1 MIQARFASCLSRGHE
16 EMIMNGN
23 VDILAGITA
32 AEREIQERI
41 DAERRAAAEGLES
54 LRRRV
59 AEELAGEESRLA
71 AELDAALEASREE
84 GERKAAAI
92 VSSAKAQAARL
103 ASLTDETLTRAVLE
117 HLPRILPEGTP

>member
-1 MIQARFASCLSRGHE
+1 
-16 EMIMNGN
+16 MNGE

-41 DAERRAAAEGLES
+41 DAQRRAAAEELES
-54 LRRRV
+54 LRRRM

-71 AELDAALEASREE
+71 AELDAALEASRQE
-84 GERKAAAI
+84 GERAAAAI
-92 VSSAKAQAARL
+92 VSSARSRAERL
-103 ASLTDETLTRAVLE
+103 ASLADETLIRAVLE